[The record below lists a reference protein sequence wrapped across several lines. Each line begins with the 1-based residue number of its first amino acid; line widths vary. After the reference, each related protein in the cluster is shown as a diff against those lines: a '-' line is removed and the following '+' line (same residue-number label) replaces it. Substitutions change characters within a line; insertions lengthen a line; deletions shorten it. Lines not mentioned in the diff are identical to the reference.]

1 MSENDIVAELI
12 KKVQDGES
20 TAEEE
25 LTLLRY
31 LNDTA
36 KILLPLIEAVK
47 VEQLV
52 QTIKKHTA

>member
-1 MSENDIVAELI
+1 MPQNDMVSELI
-12 KKVQDGES
+12 KKVEDGKS

-36 KILLPLIEAVK
+36 KILLPLIHEIK
-47 VEQLV
+47 VEQLS
-52 QTIKKHTA
+52 QAIKKQA